1 MKALNALLEML
12 PRYRRRAARRAPGR
26 RPQAATLPS
35 ADGAGTDADADDAP
49 RGCGWFDSSHELQRG
64 LRVHEDL
71 SAEALAR
78 EMPLANWLD
87 LQLSGWR
94 HGDAATLPM

>member
-1 MKALNALLEML
+1 MKVLDAILEML
-12 PRYRRRAARRAPGR
+12 PRCHRLAARRAPGR
-26 RPQAATLPS
+26 RPQAASLPS
-35 ADGAGTDADADDAP
+35 ADGATAEVDADEAP

-71 SAEALAR
+71 SVEALAR
-78 EMPLANWLD
+78 ELPLANWLD